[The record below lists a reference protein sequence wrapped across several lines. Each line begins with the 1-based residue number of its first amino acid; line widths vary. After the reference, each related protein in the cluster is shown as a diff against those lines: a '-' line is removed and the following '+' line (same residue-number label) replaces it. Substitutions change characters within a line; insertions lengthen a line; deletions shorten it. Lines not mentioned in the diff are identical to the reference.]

1 MGVSMTWINKI
12 KGSSRGLNIF
22 FYIYFF
28 WKTVTEDYIE
38 ISNARKRYSNLKS
51 VHAPWHGLQREQ
63 KKETETSS
71 SPTKAFLSV

>member
-51 VHAPWHGLQREQ
+51 V
-63 KKETETSS
+63 
-71 SPTKAFLSV
+71 LS